1 MENQDVNPIPTG
13 QPATP
18 PVNTGQIMMPGAIMW
33 MVFGIVAVVLD
44 FYGWAPFFGW
54 IFAIIALIF
63 GILAFMKG
71 KKMQIEFDANPDK
84 YKKAS
89 KAFIKVAYIT
99 GLVALI
105 WSSIDLIISAIL
117 SIVFVAEGL

>member
-1 MENQDVNPIPTG
+1 MENQDVNPIPSG

-18 PVNTGQIMMPGAIMW
+18 PVHTGQIMMPGAIMW
-33 MVFGIVAVVLD
+33 MVFGIVAVCLD
-44 FYGWAPFFGW
+44 FIGFMPMIGW
-54 IFAIIALIF
+54 IFAIVALVF
-63 GILAFMKG
+63 GILAFLKG
-71 KKMQIEFDANPDK
+71 KKMQIEYDSNPDK

-105 WSSIDLIISAIL
+105 WSSIDLIISAVW
-117 SIVFVAEGL
+117 SIFIVAQNL